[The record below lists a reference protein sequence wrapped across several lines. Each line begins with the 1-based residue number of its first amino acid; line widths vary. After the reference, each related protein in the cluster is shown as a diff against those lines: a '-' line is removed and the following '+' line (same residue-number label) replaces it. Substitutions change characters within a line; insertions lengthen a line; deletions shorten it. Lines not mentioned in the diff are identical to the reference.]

1 MVSATSW
8 CLTGM
13 NKLGTQARMNR
24 FTRQSISAFGLM
36 VSFFGA
42 LPSLANGLEALEQF
56 LKTSRSGRAEFTQ
69 VVTTPGKAD
78 QPARSKTSTGS
89 FAFVRPQLFRFD
101 YQKPFVQHIVADG
114 QTLWLYD
121 PDLAQVTARPQA
133 QVLGSTPAAWL
144 TSGQDLSAMQK
155 DFQFQAQP
163 EAQGL
168 QWVLALPKA
177 RDAALQSV
185 RIGLRQ
191 EAQGMVLA
199 VLEISDAFG
208 QRSVLSFDRFEVTPA
223 GLGAGQFKF
232 VPPKGVDIVRP

>member
-1 MVSATSW
+1 MSH
-8 CLTGM
+8 C
-13 NKLGTQARMNR
+13 
-24 FTRQSISAFGLM
+24 TRQWISALGLV

-101 YQKPFVQHIVADG
+101 YQKPFVQQIVADG

-133 QVLGSTPAAWL
+133 QALGSTPSAWL

-177 RDAALQSV
+177 RDATLQSV

-208 QRSVLSFDRFEVTPA
+208 QRSVLSFDRFEVNPP
-223 GLGAGQFKF
+223 GLGTGQFKF

>member
-1 MVSATSW
+1 MASAIFW

-13 NKLGTQARMNR
+13 NKLGTQASMNL
-24 FTRQSISAFGLM
+24 FTRQWIAVLGLM

-101 YQKPFVQHIVADG
+101 YQKPYVQHIVADG

-133 QVLGSTPAAWL
+133 QALGSTPAAWL

-168 QWVLALPKA
+168 QWVLALAKA

-185 RIGLRQ
+185 RIGLRH
-191 EAQGMVLA
+191 ETQGVVLA
-199 VLEISDAFG
+199 VLDISDAFG
-208 QRSVLSFDRFEVTPA
+208 QRSVLSFERFEANPP

>member
-1 MVSATSW
+1 
-8 CLTGM
+8 M
-13 NKLGTQARMNR
+13 NKLGTQARMNL
-24 FTRQSISAFGLM
+24 FTRQWIAVLGLM

-101 YQKPFVQHIVADG
+101 YQKPYVQHIVADG

-133 QVLGSTPAAWL
+133 QALGSTPAAWL

-168 QWVLALPKA
+168 QWVLALAKA

-185 RIGLRQ
+185 RIGLRH
-191 EAQGMVLA
+191 ETQGVVLA
-199 VLEISDAFG
+199 VLDISDAFG
-208 QRSVLSFDRFEVTPA
+208 QRSVLSFERFEANPP

>member
-1 MVSATSW
+1 MSNHSTQPRMSHCARQW
-8 CLTGM
+8 ICA
-13 NKLGTQARMNR
+13 LGLLASL
-24 FTRQSISAFGLM
+24 FW
-36 VSFFGA
+36 A

-101 YQKPFVQHIVADG
+101 YQKPFVQQIVADG

-133 QVLGSTPAAWL
+133 QALGSTPAAWL
-144 TSGQDLSAMQK
+144 TSDQDLSAMQK

-185 RIGLRQ
+185 RIGLRS
-191 EAQGMVLA
+191 EAQGVVLA

-208 QRSVLSFDRFEVTPA
+208 QRSVLSFDRFEVNPS
-223 GLGAGQFKF
+223 GLGAAQFKF